1 MNKLYLDKVT
11 FTEAELQR
19 GKVTFTETELQ
30 LGKVPLDIIYNIC
43 KFLNIV
49 DICNFRRINK
59 IIFYNIT
66 RIQGDLLAYQLR
78 LQSDF
83 INCTYFY
90 DWLQCFILR
99 HRVYQSTKIFS
110 NVSSHNTTNLLF
122 GIIFT
127 YYINNNFCNIKTF
140 PNKLLLL
147 TFYNFLNLEYYPQYD
162 YNYFNYC
169 FNFLEQ
175 NNIANINDFKIN
187 YYNSVLY
194 KFHYQD
200 CIPITFNQM
209 YTISNYVTSIPV
221 IQKILGYKELNL
233 SNTVLNLCC
242 YDCNENCLIEIC
254 NLKRHFWKD
263 DLISYNYIQF
273 KTMLKKNNLYYY
285 NFLCNRENISINSM
299 IYIKNPITNR
309 RVRVNKTIYNNLIYT
324 LDEYKLQKITKYIS
338 NQKNYFRNK
347 FFN

>member
-1 MNKLYLDKVT
+1 MINKAPV
-11 FTEAELQR
+11 
-19 GKVTFTETELQ
+19 
-30 LGKVPLDIIYNIC
+30 DIIYNIC
-43 KFLNIV
+43 KFLNVV
-49 DICNFRRINK
+49 DICNLRRIDK
-59 IIFYNIT
+59 VLFYNIT
-66 RIQGDLLAYQLR
+66 RIQCDLLSYQLR

-83 INCTYFY
+83 IDCNYFY
-90 DWLQCFILR
+90 NLLNSHLSQ
-99 HRVYQSTKIFS
+99 RVYQYKQMFYKDYLTNKRISFQYYIKLYRFTSNSNVS

-122 GIIFT
+122 EIIFT

-147 TFYNFLNLEYYPQYD
+147 TFYNFQNIEYYPQSD
-162 YNYFNYC
+162 YYSFNYR

-175 NNIANINDFKIN
+175 NNIANTNDLKIN

-200 CIPITFNQM
+200 YIPMTFNQM
-209 YTISNYVTSIPV
+209 CIISDYVTSIPI

-263 DLISYNYIQF
+263 DLISYNYTQF
-273 KTMLKKNNLYYY
+273 KAMLQKNNLYYY
-285 NFLCNRENISINSM
+285 NFLCNRENIAINSM

-309 RVRVNKTIYNNLIYT
+309 RVRVNKTIYNNLICD
-324 LDEYKLQKITKYIS
+324 LDKYKVQKITNYIS
-338 NQKNYFRNK
+338 NQKNYFKNK
-347 FFN
+347 FFT

>member
-1 MNKLYLDKVT
+1 MNKLYLDKV
-11 FTEAELQR
+11 
-19 GKVTFTETELQ
+19 KVTE
-30 LGKVPLDIIYNIC
+30 VPLDIIYNIC

-66 RIQGDLLAYQLR
+66 RVQGDLLSYQLR

-83 INCTYFY
+83 INCNYFY
-90 DWLQCFILR
+90 DWLNTYLR
-99 HRVYQSTKIFS
+99 HHVYQYRQMFS

-122 GIIFT
+122 DIIFT
-127 YYINNNFCNIKTF
+127 YYTNNNFCNIKTF

-147 TFYNFLNLEYYPQYD
+147 TFYNFQNLEYYTQSD
-162 YNYFNYC
+162 YNYFNYR
-169 FNFLEQ
+169 FNFLEH
-175 NNIANINDFKIN
+175 NNIANINDLKIH

-200 CIPITFNQM
+200 CIQMTFNQM
-209 YTISNYVTSIPV
+209 CTISDYVTSIPI

-263 DLISYNYIQF
+263 NLISYNYIQF

-285 NFLCNRENISINSM
+285 NFICNREDIAINSM
-299 IYIKNPITNR
+299 IYIKNPVTNR
-309 RVRVNKTIYNNLIYT
+309 RVRVNKTIYNNLIYN
-324 LDEYKLQKITKYIS
+324 LDEYKLQKITNYIS